1 MGVELLPPAVASVI
15 EAHLRP
21 LAPTVAPA
29 FEAPIAVMS
38 LPVSSRRFGGS
49 L

>member
-1 MGVELLPPAVASVI
+1 MRVESLPPAAASVI
-15 EAHLRP
+15 EAP
-21 LAPTVAPA
+21 LGPLLPTVAPA